1 MTNSYAR
8 NISLMKKTNW
18 EMLNQH
24 KEIKANNFNFIL
36 IIINYKFIITKQYYI
51 IWLTSM

>member
-1 MTNSYAR
+1 MTNSYAC

-24 KEIKANNFNFIL
+24 KEIKANNFNIL